1 MNAAVG
7 KFDADSNDS
16 NCSHH
21 NQDGGCS
28 CDFRVPLIE
37 KVKTDFFVFSIS
49 SCLQCEQDQADQ
61 RSDSANC
68 NHQKKELHFR
78 KPLAVDLTVL
88 GEIVAC
94 CQIRIQCNKDLLII
108 ICNLIVQQIASRCFH
123 GRAVFSCCIRTD
135 FVGTAGPVNS
145 KGERIGRFLRNG
157 CCVTIFPGIH
167 IRIDISFFILQTV
180 PEIGIV
186 RIDADAA
193 LLVFKSSNFFRDPGK
208 CHIQI
213 ADGYLFQICRR
224 VLIEVRSRFRF
235 LRFQAHSLIV

>member
-1 MNAAVG
+1 MRPPGFAMYLLH
-7 KFDADSNDS
+7 FHRIRCR
-16 NCSHH
+16 CSFRQ
-21 NQDGGCS
+21 NSGYNERRRRKVRCRQQRFQLLPSQSGWRLQLRFPCTTDRKSKGGFLC
-28 CDFRVPLIE
+28 
-37 KVKTDFFVFSIS
+37 FSIS

-78 KPLAVDLTVL
+78 KPLTVDLTVL

-157 CCVTIFPGIH
+157 CCVTIFQE
-167 IRIDISFFILQTV
+167 STFV
-180 PEIGIV
+180 
-186 RIDADAA
+186 
-193 LLVFKSSNFFRDPGK
+193 
-208 CHIQI
+208 
-213 ADGYLFQICRR
+213 
-224 VLIEVRSRFRF
+224 
-235 LRFQAHSLIV
+235 

>member
-1 MNAAVG
+1 MLPDPDPV
-7 KFDADSNDS
+7 
-16 NCSHH
+16 
-21 NQDGGCS
+21 Q
-28 CDFRVPLIE
+28 
-37 KVKTDFFVFSIS
+37 
-49 SCLQCEQDQADQ
+49 Q
-61 RSDSANC
+61 RSSDNYLQSDCSVDSFSLLPRPGC
-68 NHQKKELHFR
+68 FFLLH
-78 KPLAVDLTVL
+78 KNGL
-88 GEIVAC
+88 G
-94 CQIRIQCNKDLLII
+94 RHRRSG
-108 ICNLIVQQIASRCFH
+108 QQQ
-123 GRAVFSCCIRTD
+123 
-135 FVGTAGPVNS
+135 
-145 KGERIGRFLRNG
+145 GERIGRFLRNG

-193 LLVFKSSNFFRDPGK
+193 LLGFLKAATSSVTPES